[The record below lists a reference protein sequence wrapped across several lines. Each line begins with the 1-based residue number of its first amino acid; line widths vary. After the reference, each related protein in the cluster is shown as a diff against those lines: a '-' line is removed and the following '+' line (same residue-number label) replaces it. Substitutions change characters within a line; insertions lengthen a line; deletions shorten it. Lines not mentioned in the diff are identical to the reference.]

1 MNYDTTYRREQ
12 FEHGFAWGSI
22 SAFLLNAHFTAPPKP
37 QHGQNDTRGKHT
49 PYNPNTG
56 KTICLNW
63 NGRWGCQRTNCNF
76 EHVCKTC
83 FTPSHTQAHH
93 FTDNTIGKKL
103 TSPQPDTAHPTIN
116 KYLPTW
122 THELA
127 NDDDKDFLLHGLQ
140 YGFPLIDVDPAKIK
154 STHSSNHKSCSQ
166 FHDKVSKRL
175 LEEIEDGNY
184 IQTTESAV
192 KLISPLAAIPK
203 PDGDVRLIHDL
214 SYPKCNS
221 LNDYAIK
228 EDCRYESLTDA
239 IDNLQPGMWMAKCDL
254 KWAYRSMPIKPEH
267 YQLTGLQWNF
277 QRRPHTNN
285 INGYRFPL
293 WRPQKPRVF

>member
-1 MNYDTTYRREQ
+1 M
-12 FEHGFAWGSI
+12 I
-22 SAFLLNAHFTAPPKP
+22 
-37 QHGQNDTRGKHT
+37 
-49 PYNPNTG
+49 
-56 KTICLNW
+56 KTFC
-63 NGRWGCQRTNCNF
+63 
-76 EHVCKTC
+76 
-83 FTPSHTQAHH
+83 S
-93 FTDNTIGKKL
+93 TDYK
-103 TSPQPDTAHPTIN
+103 
-116 KYLPTW
+116 
-122 THELA
+122 
-127 NDDDKDFLLHGLQ
+127 
-140 YGFPLIDVDPAKIK
+140 YGFQLIDVDPAKIK
-154 STHSSNHKSCSQ
+154 ITHSSNHKSCAQ

-221 LNDYAIK
+221 LNDYTLK

-254 KWAYRSMPIKPEH
+254 KWAYRSMPIKPDH
-267 YQLTGLQWNF
+267 YQLTGLQLTF
-277 QRRPHTNN
+277 KGDHTPTTLMDTA
-285 INGYRFPL
+285 FPF